1 MVLIC
6 NSDFEHSL
14 EMPDANVVKWIREKY
29 TALIGDLDER
39 GRRRWAAVEARSL
52 GRGGI
57 AAVAE
62 ATGMSDRTIRTG
74 IEELADPNAVEPG
87 RQRRVGGG
95 RNSRESEQPELL
107 ASLQSLIDD
116 TTRGDPMSPLRWTCK
131 STRVLAA
138 QLNKQGFQI
147 SSTKVGEL
155 LRSQG
160 YSLQGNRK
168 TIEGK
173 QHPDRDAQFQHISAR
188 VKAFQ
193 RNGQPVIS
201 VDTKKKEPL
210 GNMKNAGKTYRK
222 KGDPVRVTTHD
233 FPDKELG
240 KAVPYG
246 VYDVTHNEAGVTVG
260 ISHDTAEFAIAAIRR
275 WWQRMG
281 KNRYTKAKRLLI
293 TADCGGSNSPRTR
306 LWRWALQRFA
316 NETGMKIE
324 LCHYPPG
331 TSKWNKIEHR
341 LFCHITRNWQGVPL
355 ESHEVVVSLIGS
367 TKTTTGLEVHAWL
380 DESEYEKS
388 KKVSDDQ
395 LAEVIIKRDDF
406 HGEWNYQILPSTN

>member
-1 MVLIC
+1 
-6 NSDFEHSL
+6 
-14 EMPDANVVKWIREKY
+14 
-29 TALIGDLDER
+29 LIGDLDER
-39 GRRRWAAVEARSL
+39 GRRRWAAAEARSL

-62 ATGMSDRTIRTG
+62 AIGMSDRTIRTG

-388 KKVSDDQ
+388 KKVSEDQ

>member
-1 MVLIC
+1 
-6 NSDFEHSL
+6 
-14 EMPDANVVKWIREKY
+14 MPDANVVNWIREKY
-29 TALIGDLDER
+29 KSLVGDLDER

-57 AAVAE
+57 AAVAL
-62 ATGMSDRTIRTG
+62 ATGMSDRTIRNG
-74 IEELADPNAVEPG
+74 IAELSDPESLTSD
-87 RQRRVGGG
+87 RQRRPGGG
-95 RNSRESEQPELL
+95 RLNREDEQPKLL
-107 ASLQSLIDD
+107 EALDQLVDGS
-116 TTRGDPMSPLRWTCK
+116 TRGDPMSTLRWTCK
-131 STRVLAA
+131 STRTLAA
-138 QLNKQGFQI
+138 ALKEQGFEI

-160 YSLQGNRK
+160 YSLQANRK

-173 QHPDRDAQFQHISAR
+173 QHPDRDAQFQHISKR
-188 VKAFQ
+188 VKAYQ
-193 RNGQPVIS
+193 RTGQPVIS

-210 GNMKNAGKTYRK
+210 GNMKNAGKTYRQQ
-222 KGDPVRVTTHD
+222 GDPVKVSTHD
-233 FPDKELG
+233 FPSKELG

-246 VYDVTHNEAGVTVG
+246 VYDITHNEAGVSVG

-275 WWQRMG
+275 WWKRMG
-281 KNRYTKAKRLLI
+281 KKRHPKAKRLLV

-306 LWRWALQRFA
+306 LWRWALQKLA
-316 NETGMKIE
+316 NETGLKIE

-355 ESHEVVVSLIGS
+355 VSHEVVVNLIGS
-367 TKTTTGLEVHAWL
+367 TKTSTGLEVHAWL

-388 KKVSDDQ
+388 KKVTDQ
-395 LAEVIIKRDDF
+395 QLEDVIIKRNEF
-406 HGEWNYQILPSTN
+406 HGEWNYQILPAKN